1 VVIWLEN
8 TESLDRLFFVL
19 ASESRLNILRELQ
32 TENLKM
38 QDIARRLDLT
48 ATEAFRQLER
58 LSAASLVQ
66 RQPDGAYALTQYSK
80 LELHLSSSIEFV
92 LKHKQYFLTHDIWQ
106 LPLQFVN
113 RIGELSKAT
122 LKMGLI
128 ESTFKSSQLIGEAQ
142 KYMWGISPEPLPQPF
157 DAIAKQIPKG
167 VEYRILSPQPPVW
180 LSNLENRTFTDS
192 PAVCALTEKEAA
204 VCFRFTDGRV
214 DYAGFIGNDAT
225 FLNWVKDLF
234 LYCWNTAKRA

>member
-1 VVIWLEN
+1 MEN
-8 TESLDRLFFVL
+8 AESLDRLFFVL
-19 ASESRLNILRELQ
+19 ASDSRLNILRELQ
-32 TENLKM
+32 AGNLKM

-58 LSAASLVQ
+58 LSAALLVQ
-66 RQPDGAYALTQYSK
+66 RQPDGTYALTQYSK
-80 LELHLSSSIEFV
+80 LELHLSSSMEFV
-92 LKHKQYFLTHDIWQ
+92 LRHKQYFLTHDVWR

-142 KYMWGISPEPLPQPF
+142 KYMWGVSPEPLPQPF

-167 VEYRILSPQPPVW
+167 VEYRILSPQPSVRLP
-180 LSNLENRTFTDS
+180 NLENRTFS
-192 PAVCALTEKEAA
+192 ESSAVLALTEKEAA

-214 DYAGFIGNDAT
+214 DYAGFIGNDST
-225 FLNWVKDLF
+225 FLDWVKDLF
-234 LYCWNTAKRA
+234 LYYWERGKRA

>member
-1 VVIWLEN
+1 MEN
-8 TESLDRLFFVL
+8 AESLNRLFFVL
-19 ASESRLNILRELQ
+19 ASDSRLNILRELQ
-32 TENLKM
+32 AGNLKM

-58 LSAASLVQ
+58 LSAALLVQ
-66 RQPDGAYALTQYSK
+66 RQPDGTYALTQYSK
-80 LELHLSSSIEFV
+80 LELHLSSSMEFV
-92 LKHKQYFLTHDIWQ
+92 LRHKQYFLTHDVWR

-142 KYMWGISPEPLPQPF
+142 KYMWGVSPEPLPQPF

-167 VEYRILSPQPPVW
+167 VEYRILSPQPSVRLP
-180 LSNLENRTFTDS
+180 NLENRTFSDS
-192 PAVCALTEKEAA
+192 SAILALTEKEAA

-214 DYAGFIGNDAT
+214 DYAGFIGNDST
-225 FLNWVKDLF
+225 FLDWVKDLF
-234 LYCWNTAKRA
+234 LYYWERGKRA